1 MSEDQG
7 FVLHPQAAQDITDI
21 WELLAEAKPHAA
33 RRVREDI
40 LAAIRALVPFP
51 HQGHRRPDL
60 TSRPL
65 RFTTVREYLIAY
77 APDERPLLVLAVL
90 HGRRNPRVMAA
101 ILRGR
106 A

>member
-21 WELLAEAKPHAA
+21 WEFLAAANPLAA

-51 HQGHRRPDL
+51 HQGHRRPAL

-65 RFTTVREYLIAY
+65 RFTTVRDYLIAY
-77 APDERPLLVLAVL
+77 APDYLSTQS
-90 HGRRNPRVMAA
+90 NTT
-101 ILRGR
+101 
-106 A
+106 